1 MQPEKRLQS
10 AVLQAVG
17 RDPGVLVAVNHTGSG
32 FTANARALLTRALE
46 PWGPLA
52 QQAAEQVL
60 MRCRVT
66 YGLGVGSPDL
76 VLSVDG
82 LAGALELKTE
92 TGRVEPH
99 QAQWH
104 AAARRRGLFV
114 QVVRSPED
122 ATAAVAAMRAR
133 APKSPRSTP

>member
-1 MQPEKRLQS
+1 MQPEKRLQ
-10 AVLQAVG
+10 ADVLRAIG
-17 RDPGVLVAVNHTGSG
+17 RDPGVLVAINHTGSG
-32 FTANARALLTRALE
+32 FTANARALLSRALE

-60 MRCRVT
+60 LRCRVT

-82 LAGALELKTE
+82 RAGGLELKTE

-104 AAARRRGLFV
+104 AAARRRGFPV
-114 QVVRSPED
+114 DVVRSE
-122 ATAAVAAMRAR
+122 AEAVEAVQRLRVGAR
-133 APKSPRSTP
+133 P